1 MLPDL
6 NTFPMCS
13 SELVTCVPKGSPLAA
28 RSSLS
33 LSDFDGQ
40 NLIVNE
46 YTKDTTEVH
55 EAGEKVFLNFD
66 PQRISVYEAESEEV
80 ITC

>member
-1 MLPDL
+1 MFS
-6 NTFPMCS
+6 TFLGDFI
-13 SELVTCVPKGSPLAA
+13 EYEVKLA
-28 RSSLS
+28 
-33 LSDFDGQ
+33 DGQ

-46 YTKDTTEVH
+46 YTKDTNVVH

-66 PQRISVYEAESEEV
+66 PNRISVYEAESEEV